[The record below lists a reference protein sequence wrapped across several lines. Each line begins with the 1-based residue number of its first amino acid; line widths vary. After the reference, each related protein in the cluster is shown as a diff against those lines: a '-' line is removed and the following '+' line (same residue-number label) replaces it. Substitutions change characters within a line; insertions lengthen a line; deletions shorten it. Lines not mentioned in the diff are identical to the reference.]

1 VSRYSAVMGESFV
14 VAFNWDVIGEVAYSA
29 DFFFDICFVVVEYG
43 ACVCD
48 ETDRNFVDHVWVDE
62 LDVQAM
68 FYGVGVNVRKAFAGE
83 PKALV
88 RC

>member
-1 VSRYSAVMGESFV
+1 MGESFV
-14 VAFNWDVIGEVAYSA
+14 VAFNWDVFREAAYSA
-29 DFFFDICFVVVEYG
+29 YFLFDVFFVMVEYG

-48 ETDRNFVDHVWVDE
+48 ETDRNLVDHVWVDK
-62 LDVQAM
+62 LDVQAV
-68 FYGVGVNVRKAFAGE
+68 FYGVDVNVRKAFVGE